1 MVSAW
6 RTVLW
11 LTRCSRCGG
20 AGTRRRSWPL
30 LSSQR
35 VGPLNMGL
43 ADPSKAAQ
51 QVWIGCSSRWGA
63 RAPGTLA
70 GWRGRQRAGAGS
82 VASRRSL
89 CRLFFDG
96 ALVGDVLDQPV
107 KPVNKDVCGT
117 YTINWGGEC
126 AAKRCEPI
134 GGRHEPPVHH
144 IKSHLVHLST
154 HAHRSGRTRRCARL
168 LGPTAG
174 SS

>member
-30 LSSQR
+30 LSGQR

-43 ADPSKAAQ
+43 ADPLKAAQ

-82 VASRRSL
+82 VASSRRSL
-89 CRLFFDG
+89 CGLFFGLAGNVPDE
-96 ALVGDVLDQPV
+96 PV
-107 KPVNKDVCGT
+107 QPVNKDVCGT
-117 YTINWGGEC
+117 
-126 AAKRCEPI
+126 
-134 GGRHEPPVHH
+134 
-144 IKSHLVHLST
+144 
-154 HAHRSGRTRRCARL
+154 
-168 LGPTAG
+168 
-174 SS
+174 

>member
-43 ADPSKAAQ
+43 ADPLKAAQ
-51 QVWIGCSSRWGA
+51 QVRIGCCSRWGS
-63 RAPGTLA
+63 RAPGALA
-70 GWRGRQRAGAGS
+70 GLRGRQRAGAGS

-107 KPVNKDVCGT
+107 KPVNKDVRGT
-117 YTINWGGEC
+117 YTINWGGGMCRQEM
-126 AAKRCEPI
+126 
-134 GGRHEPPVHH
+134 
-144 IKSHLVHLST
+144 
-154 HAHRSGRTRRCARL
+154 
-168 LGPTAG
+168 
-174 SS
+174 